1 MAFKAKRLILHLY
14 NITLIFVVDRGYREE
29 LEKEEKRGTS
39 YDRYALVFFHHCIVK
54 LCKMMFITMYNVYN
68 NANKH

>member
-1 MAFKAKRLILHLY
+1 MTFKAKRLILHLY

-39 YDRYALVFFHHCIVK
+39 YDRYALVFLHHCIVVK
-54 LCKMMFITMYNVYN
+54 LCEMMFITMYYC
-68 NANKH
+68 K